1 LRISGVGLAYPS
13 VGPRGIGI
21 AALWMFALT
30 VYDIRQRRLPNW
42 LTVPGFAVVMLVAIS
57 SGRGDGA
64 ALGAGALAAVY
75 LLAHAASPAAMGAGD
90 VKLALG
96 LGALTGC
103 FGLEVWSLAAI
114 GAPLL
119 TAAIG
124 VLARLGRAATS
135 VPHGPSM
142 CLASAGAVVLA
153 LL

>member
-1 LRISGVGLAYPS
+1 LRVSGVGLTYPP
-13 VGPRGIGI
+13 VGPVGI
-21 AALWMFALT
+21 AIASLWMGALT

-42 LTVPGFAVVMLVAIS
+42 LTLPGFAVIILVAIG

-75 LLAHAASPAAMGAGD
+75 LLTHVTSPAAMGAGD

-103 FGLEVWSLAAI
+103 FGLEVWLLAAI

-124 VLARLGRAATS
+124 ALARLAWSMTT

-142 CLASAGAVVLA
+142 CAVTATA
-153 LL
+153 LGLVVF